1 MAEIS
6 LGAGAHR
13 TERRPFFLC
22 MTILLAAIIFGGF
35 GMSYFVPMAN
45 GSLADLHAL
54 IHIHGFFYFS
64 WMGLLV
70 LQSVLINRGNVALH
84 RSLGLLGIAVA
95 ACMVSFGSVV
105 TVRTGAIQVAASDP
119 TAYGIMYISL
129 VALVGFVFLFF
140 LAIRNVRDAA
150 AHRRYV
156 LLATII
162 FVMAGLNRIFAG
174 LFGIGFEGHLSF
186 LPKYLVVDA
195 MIIALLVYDW
205 RTLGQVHRATAVG
218 AAANLLPQL
227 LHVPIVD
234 SSAFVGLTHWLATL
248 A

>member
-13 TERRPFFLC
+13 TERIPFFLC

-129 VALVGFVFLFF
+129 VALIGFVFLFF
-140 LAIRNVRDAA
+140 LAIRNVRDTA

-195 MIIALLVYDW
+195 LIIALVVYDW

-218 AAANLLPQL
+218 ATANLLPQL

-234 SSAFVGLTHWLATL
+234 SGAFVGLTHWLATL
-248 A
+248 P